1 MGENRASEQTATQ
14 KIIMKNKKFVGF
26 IVAASLAVGTT
37 ATFAQ
42 NQSADQP
49 AQDQQ
54 SQAGQAPSQ
63 AGQDQQSGQSQIQK
77 DTQAQPGAV
86 LDEPAGASN
95 FDKEKFIKETAEG
108 NTAEINVAQLATQK
122 AQDPQIKEFAQKLVT
137 DHSKVGDELK
147 QLAQKEG
154 ITLST
159 EVEPKKQ
166 KVMDHL
172 SGLSGAEF
180 DKAFTSHMARDHQKD
195 VAMFKKAA
203 SSDDAAIREFAQN
216 TLPTLQEHL
225 RTVQQWAPEAAA
237 GTELQEPAGAEKKPD
252 DANKPDQQNQD
263 QQNQQQNQDQNNQ
276 DQNQTPSPDSAGQ
289 ALPK

>member
-1 MGENRASEQTATQ
+1 
-14 KIIMKNKKFVGF
+14 
-26 IVAASLAVGTT
+26 
-37 ATFAQ
+37 
-42 NQSADQP
+42 
-49 AQDQQ
+49 
-54 SQAGQAPSQ
+54 
-63 AGQDQQSGQSQIQK
+63 
-77 DTQAQPGAV
+77 
-86 LDEPAGASN
+86 
-95 FDKEKFIKETAEG
+95 
-108 NTAEINVAQLATQK
+108 LATQK

-147 QLAQKEG
+147 QLAEKEG

-166 KVMDHL
+166 KMMDHL

-180 DKAFTSHMARDHQKD
+180 DKAFTSHMARDHKKD

-203 SSDDAAIREFAQN
+203 SSDDAAIREFAKN

-237 GTELQEPAGAEKKPD
+237 GTELQEPAGAEKKSD
-252 DANKPDQQNQD
+252 DANKLDQQNQD

-289 ALPK
+289 ASPK